1 MLCCP
6 AELFWFARPFL
17 LMVSLKDV
25 DWSSVYMY
33 EGKTV
38 ILERNV
44 RGVGV
49 AAPPLNPVQH

>member
-1 MLCCP
+1 
-6 AELFWFARPFL
+6 
-17 LMVSLKDV
+17 MVSLKDV